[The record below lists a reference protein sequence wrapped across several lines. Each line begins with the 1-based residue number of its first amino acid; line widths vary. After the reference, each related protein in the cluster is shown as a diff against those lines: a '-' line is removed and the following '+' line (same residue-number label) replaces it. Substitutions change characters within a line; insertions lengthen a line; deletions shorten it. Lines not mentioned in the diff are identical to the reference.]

1 VACFVQCEVIYESHG
16 VRTIGPL
23 VAAVLRHCLTP
34 WTRTTARSV
43 RSKLPGYWNSYG
55 TDCSRR
61 DSLPSAT
68 VSVQF
73 QGHLCIRRVTW
84 AAGRPSKRWLSLLA
98 SGWMTGVLFPA
109 ARGFCFQHI
118 VQTGFGGSPSFVCNS
133 TEFLPRGKEAGA

>member
-1 VACFVQCEVIYESHG
+1 MWSKNNRPVGDRSSETSSHPIDKNNKTNSK
-16 VRTIGPL
+16 VSTKQI
-23 VAAVLRHCLTP
+23 
-34 WTRTTARSV
+34 TRI
-43 RSKLPGYWNSYG
+43 LNSYP

-73 QGHLCIRRVTW
+73 QGHLCIRKVTW

-109 ARGFCFQHI
+109 AHGFCFQHI
-118 VQTGFGGSPSFVCNS
+118 VQTGFGGSPSLVCNS
-133 TEFLPRGKEAGA
+133 TEFLPQGKEAGA